1 VYLPVWILIKMI
13 FSLEGHMKLL
23 PVVLAFAVLLSLNA
37 CHIPSLHP
45 SQALAPIDNT
55 LQNFLLLSAK
65 EASHNEKSKDDKDHK
80 ENKKPPKL
88 SEHDWKNFKPR
99 SDCQRTPELLIT
111 DILLSETNQS
121 VMGPNALVAITPD
134 YAGADISL
142 TIKGSFEKRNEKAFK
157 LKDFLFQLE
166 PPLVQQSFIGTDPQ
180 ARVLLDDSIL
190 LQVESVTATE
200 IKARLSA
207 QLLPDLYLKG
217 NHRLSIELNRWYT
230 DALLN
235 VGEPAPV
242 EVSSLQPQ
250 IESVEVLRERGKPLH
265 IKLAGRGFMV
275 FPKFSYAT
283 IDGEF
288 GFGYQTEVAADGT
301 AETVV
306 HILARSEDSEKKS
319 HKETVR
325 GLSALADRGIA
336 ERALAR

>member
-1 VYLPVWILIKMI
+1 
-13 FSLEGHMKLL
+13 
-23 PVVLAFAVLLSLNA
+23 
-37 CHIPSLHP
+37 
-45 SQALAPIDNT
+45 
-55 LQNFLLLSAK
+55 
-65 EASHNEKSKDDKDHK
+65 
-80 ENKKPPKL
+80 
-88 SEHDWKNFKPR
+88 
-99 SDCQRTPELLIT
+99 LLIT
-111 DILLSETNQS
+111 DILLTETNQS
-121 VMGPNALVAITPD
+121 VMGPNGLASLIPD
-134 YAGADISL
+134 YAGAEMSL

-166 PPLVQQSFIGTDPQ
+166 SPLVQQSFIGTEPQ

-200 IKARLSA
+200 LKARLSTK
-207 QLLPDLYLKG
+207 LLPDLYLKG

-242 EVSSLQPQ
+242 EMSELQPQ
-250 IESVEVLRERGKPLH
+250 IERVEVLRERGKALH

-288 GFGYQTEVAADGT
+288 GFGYQTEVATDGT

-306 HILARSEDSEKKS
+306 HIPDPDSFDLNPT
-319 HKETVR
+319 HTVIYATPFGVAFKEFE
-325 GLSALADRGIA
+325 S
-336 ERALAR
+336 